1 MPTLTMRY
9 ILPQLL
15 REHQFFTF
23 IETGTGNGDTAA
35 WASNL
40 FDNVYTIE
48 AKMSRHNHAALKY
61 GDIPNI
67 DFLPGDSRILLP
79 LLLEGLPEPC
89 VFWLDAHFVGNRHWA
104 YQLNDECSL
113 KEELETIVTHSWRY
127 QLRHL
132 IFIDDAALFTGDFI
146 YPDPRRNMSQWP
158 TLEDILAQADMMFG
172 NYDHCIYYGNIIL
185 YPNDMNKA
193 IEVATKK
200 PPPHAR

>member
-15 REHQFFTF
+15 REYQFFTF

-48 AKMSRHNHAALKY
+48 ARMSRHNHAALKY

-67 DFLPGDSRILLP
+67 DFLPGDSRTLLP
-79 LLLEGLPEPC
+79 LLLEGLTVPC
-89 VFWLDAHFVGNRHWA
+89 IFWLDAHFVGNLQIA
-104 YQLNDECSL
+104 YQLNDECPL
-113 KEELETIVTHSWRY
+113 REELETIVTHSWRC

-132 IFIDDAALFTGDFI
+132 IFIDDAALFTGDFA
-146 YPDPRRNMSQWP
+146 YPDPRHDMGQWP
-158 TLEDILAQADMMFG
+158 SLEDILVLVDMMFG
-172 NYDHCIYYGNIIL
+172 SYDHCIYYGNIIL
-185 YPNDMNKA
+185 YPNNMDEA
-193 IEVATKK
+193 IEAAIEKSPTY
-200 PPPHAR
+200 AR